1 MSPKPY
7 NFIFKCI
14 TTFKAYRYST
24 EKINVA
30 ERILQNRKV
39 ADTNNPSICRW
50 WGLRQEDYQESRSAC
65 TRK

>member
-24 EKINVA
+24 EKIN
-30 ERILQNRKV
+30 RKNI
-39 ADTNNPSICRW
+39 AK
-50 WGLRQEDYQESRSAC
+50 QEGG
-65 TRK
+65 